1 MMSTSGDLWGEM
13 SRLQRE
19 LDQLFSP
26 RASSGIRAMPRH
38 NFPVINVGSTNEAVE
53 VLALAPGMTSAD
65 FEVSVDQGLLV
76 ITGER
81 KSDLPQAPAKAG
93 AKAMTLYAQERFSG
107 RFKRVVS
114 LPDDVDAEQVQ
125 ASCKNGLLRIRV
137 PRQGAAMPRR
147 IEVH

>member
-53 VLALAPGMTSAD
+53 VMALAPGMTSAD
-65 FEVSVDQGLLV
+65 VEVSVDKGLLV

-81 KSDLPQAPAKAG
+81 KSDLPQSRAPAG

-137 PRQGAAMPRR
+137 PRHGAVMPRR
-147 IEVH
+147 IDVH